1 MKIVVLDTETTG
13 ISKFKKVIPVQID
26 SWPYIVQ
33 FSYMMYDTKQSIDK
47 VSDDIIKLPP
57 GVLIPEETSKIH
69 GITNEICETGVD
81 IGECL
86 LKFAEYY
93 SQADVIVAHNLS
105 FDLNMIMAE
114 LIRLIYSG
122 KETHRLVDYSKLLK
136 SLSHPPEN
144 KHYCTLQN
152 SIVLCNIKAVNV
164 SGKEYTKFPTL
175 SELHKEL
182 FQTIPVNLHNSLND
196 VVVCLRCYYML
207 EKKEDILE
215 NNILLKNMFESL
227 VT

>member
-1 MKIVVLDTETTG
+1 
-13 ISKFKKVIPVQID
+13 
-26 SWPYIVQ
+26 
-33 FSYMMYDTKQSIDK
+33 
-47 VSDDIIKLPP
+47 
-57 GVLIPEETSKIH
+57 
-69 GITNEICETGVD
+69 
-81 IGECL
+81 
-86 LKFAEYY
+86 
-93 SQADVIVAHNLS
+93 
-105 FDLNMIMAE
+105 
-114 LIRLIYSG
+114 
-122 KETHRLVDYSKLLK
+122 
-136 SLSHPPEN
+136 
-144 KHYCTLQN
+144 
-152 SIVLCNIKAVNV
+152 VLCNIKAVNV

>member
-1 MKIVVLDTETTG
+1 MKILVFDTETTG
-13 ISKFKKVIPVQID
+13 LSKFKKVLPVQID

-33 FSYMMYDTKQSIDK
+33 FSYMMYDKQSIEK
-47 VSDDIIKLPP
+47 VGDDIIKLPP
-57 GVLIPEETSKIH
+57 GVVIPEETSKIH
-69 GITNEICETGVD
+69 GITNEMCETGVD
-81 IGECL
+81 ISECL

-105 FDLNMIMAE
+105 FDLNMITAE

-122 KETHRLVDYSKLLK
+122 KETHHLVDYSKLLK

-152 SIVLCNIKAVNV
+152 SIVLCNIKAVNLA
-164 SGKEYTKFPTL
+164 GKEYTKFPTL

-207 EKKEDILE
+207 DKKEDILE
-215 NNILLKNMFESL
+215 KNILLKNMYESL